1 MCAFILIDDYIII
14 SIFRVCAIMDY
25 QFYDLIS
32 VNVRVCNC
40 FIYIITKLHIL
51 LSFILMLHYKF
62 YAGEPLSLHCII
74 ILVNVVVMITKY
86 L

>member
-1 MCAFILIDDYIII
+1 MCFVVRVFSVVLSNCFSCMCAFILIDDYIII
-14 SIFRVCAIMDY
+14 SIFHVCAIMDY

-51 LSFILMLHYKF
+51 F
-62 YAGEPLSLHCII
+62 
-74 ILVNVVVMITKY
+74 
-86 L
+86 

>member
-1 MCAFILIDDYIII
+1 
-14 SIFRVCAIMDY
+14 
-25 QFYDLIS
+25 
-32 VNVRVCNC
+32 
-40 FIYIITKLHIL
+40 
-51 LSFILMLHYKF
+51 MLHYKF